1 MGWREQL
8 TGWRPGLWAGWRP
21 NGVGE
26 QKPNH
31 YKDMAKVAWA
41 NRNHPVY
48 AAQILTKGACDGCAL
63 GVAGLHDWT
72 IDGVHLCT
80 TRLNL
85 LELNT
90 ADPFDPL
97 IASDVAA
104 LRGRTGGQ
112 LRALGRLG
120 HPMRRRR
127 GEPGFRR
134 VSWDEAL
141 SVLAAGLRAADPD
154 RVALYLTSR
163 GITNEVYY
171 AAAKAARALGVA
183 NIDSAARV
191 CHAPSTVGLRQTVGV
206 AATTCSFQDVI
217 EAPLVVLWGA
227 NPANNQ
233 PVFMKYLYLA
243 RRRGCRVVV
252 VNPYL
257 EPGLDRYWVPS
268 NVESALFGT
277 RMCDLHVPV
286 RPGGD
291 VALANAAL
299 KLLVERGGVDDAF
312 VAAHTEG
319 FDETLAALADQDLDD
334 LLRLAG
340 RRRGRGRGV
349 RRRAGA
355 GRRCDPRVVDGHHPA
370 PRRGRRRARHRE
382 PGPGPGLGRP
392 RRGRAHAHQGP
403 LGGAGRRRD
412 GCLRHLPAGRRR
424 RSTPRTRRPWPGSGG
439 SRCRTRPGLSAPEM
453 VEAAG
458 RGELD
463 VLWMSGGNFLDVLPD
478 PPAVEAALAGCR
490 CGSTRTSCSPARCS
504 SRATTSSL
512 LPVATRYEQEGGGT
526 ETTTERRIVF
536 SPEIPRR
543 VGEARSEWRLFAD
556 VASRVRPDLRP
567 QFSWPTNQDL
577 RAEIARVVPFY
588 AGIETLADTGD
599 AVQWGGRHLCVDGA
613 FPTPSGRGRFSALT
627 PPRRDLPDG
636 AFVVSTR
643 RGKQFNSMVHADV
656 DPLTGAGR
664 DAVMMD
670 PADAADLGVDAGD
683 RVVLRSADR
692 HLRGRRDAGPPPGPH
707 APGALARGQ
716 RAHRGRPRPPRA
728 PVEGPRLQRGGT
740 STVERG
746 QNGWMTCVAALVG
759 GERLAAGPRPRRR
772 RSTARAPTSPARAR
786 PTRRRWPR
794 AWSSTSIGG
803 QGGGL
808 VALGLEH
815 GERLV
820 GARDQLGDQRRP
832 ARRPRAGRARRAR
845 PGGPRPMA
853 IISSNPLTSTS
864 TEVAGSSS
872 SVMAA
877 DVALKASVRSLFQ
890 PRSSVQTVSAV
901 SVAAASAYVGCDAP
915 HPPITHAASRPTAV
929 VPQRPTRIRRSL
941 SRPRATDRRRHV
953 ACGACPIRCPR
964 PSGGTS
970 SI

>member
-31 YKDMAKVAWA
+31 YQDMAKVAWA
-41 NRNHPVY
+41 NRAHPVH
-48 AAQILTKGACDGCAL
+48 ATRILTKGACDGCAL

-90 ADPFDPL
+90 ADAFDPL
-97 IASDVAA
+97 ITSDVAA
-104 LRGRTGGQ
+104 LRGRTGAQ

-127 GEPGFRR
+127 GEAGFRR

-141 SVLAAGLRAADPD
+141 SALAAGLRATAPD

-171 AAAKAARALGVA
+171 TAAKAARALGTA

-217 EAPLVVLWGA
+217 EAPLVVLWGT

-277 RMCDLHVPV
+277 RMSDLHVPV

-312 VAAHTEG
+312 VADHTEG
-319 FDETLAALADQDLDD
+319 FDGVVAELAGQDLGDLLRRAGVDRAVVDAFVDELVRAGGAVHVWSMGITHHRDSADGVRGIVNLALAQGSVGRDGVGLMPIRGHSGVQGGAEMGAYATSLPGGAPVDGEHAAALAERWGFPVPD
-334 LLRLAG
+334 
-340 RRRGRGRGV
+340 
-349 RRRAGA
+349 
-355 GRRCDPRVVDGHHPA
+355 
-370 PRRGRRRARHRE
+370 
-382 PGPGPGLGRP
+382 
-392 RRGRAHAHQGP
+392 
-403 LGGAGRRRD
+403 
-412 GCLRHLPAGRRR
+412 
-424 RSTPRTRRPWPGSGG
+424 T
-439 SRCRTRPGLSAPEM
+439 PGLSAPEM

-478 PPAVEAALAGCR
+478 PPAVEAALSR
-490 CGSTRTSCSPARCS
+490 VPLRVHQDVVLTSQMLVDGEDVV
-504 SRATTSSL
+504 L

-556 VASRVRPDLRP
+556 VVSRVRPDLRP
-567 QFSWPTNQDL
+567 FFSWPTNRDL
-577 RAEIARVVPFY
+577 RAEISRVVPYY
-588 AGIETLADTGD
+588 AGIEDLADTGD
-599 AVQWGGRHLCVDGA
+599 AVQWGGRHLCAGGK
-613 FPTPSGRGRFSALT
+613 FPTASRRARFSALT
-627 PPRRDLPDG
+627 PPAADVPDG

-643 RGKQFNSMVHADV
+643 RGPQFNSLVHGTV

-670 PADAADLGVDAGD
+670 PLDAEAVGVGAGD
-683 RVVLRSADR
+683 RVVLRSPTGSYEGTVTLVRLPARTLQVHWPEGNVLIAGGADR
-692 HLRGRRDAGPPPGPH
+692 RE
-707 APGALARGQ
+707 
-716 RAHRGRPRPPRA
+716 PRSKVPDYNA
-728 PVEGPRLQRGGT
+728 VV
-740 STVERG
+740 TVER
-746 QNGWMTCVAALVG
+746 V
-759 GERLAAGPRPRRR
+759 
-772 RSTARAPTSPARAR
+772 
-786 PTRRRWPR
+786 
-794 AWSSTSIGG
+794 
-803 QGGGL
+803 
-808 VALGLEH
+808 
-815 GERLV
+815 
-820 GARDQLGDQRRP
+820 
-832 ARRPRAGRARRAR
+832 
-845 PGGPRPMA
+845 
-853 IISSNPLTSTS
+853 
-864 TEVAGSSS
+864 
-872 SVMAA
+872 
-877 DVALKASVRSLFQ
+877 
-890 PRSSVQTVSAV
+890 
-901 SVAAASAYVGCDAP
+901 
-915 HPPITHAASRPTAV
+915 
-929 VPQRPTRIRRSL
+929 
-941 SRPRATDRRRHV
+941 
-953 ACGACPIRCPR
+953 
-964 PSGGTS
+964 
-970 SI
+970 